1 MTNQQTSDWISIGV
15 DTGGTFTDF
24 VLSIGNRIY
33 THKLLSTPSNPAEAV
48 LQGLEE
54 VVSQIETMGSASL
67 VAKAHLTVTHGSTVA
82 TNTLLERNGA
92 EVALLTTKN
101 FEDLLQIGRQNRAE
115 LYNFNL
121 VQPVPLVD
129 ESKRYGIKERICHT
143 GEVQVP
149 LDPTELDQLI
159 NQLPSIEAIAVCF
172 LFSYI
177 NPKHERMVAEALVKR
192 AVNRSIPISTSHQ
205 ILPEYREFE
214 RFSTT
219 VANAYVQPKVQKY
232 LHFLHTN
239 LATRL
244 NRSLASK
251 PRLRIMQSNGGSI
264 SVETASRVPIR
275 TALSGPAGGVIGAYE
290 IGKTAKYEQLITFD
304 MGGTSTDVSLCD
316 REISLTTESQIGGI
330 PIQIPMIDI
339 HTVGA
344 GGGSVAQVD
353 LGGALRVGPESAGAD
368 PGPACYG
375 VGDLPTVTDANL
387 FLGRIDP
394 RYFLGGKMS
403 LQPERSTKV
412 IHQLS
417 TEVGKSPLETAEGIL
432 RVANATMA
440 RAIRVV
446 SIERGYDPREF
457 ALISFGGA
465 GGLHA
470 CELAQSLSI
479 PTVIIPPHGGLL
491 SAMGMLLADVVKDYS
506 QTVLWQANEH
516 LYVQLTNQFRSLR
529 QKAENELGNEGFE
542 PELTQYQLT
551 LDLRYSGQSYELNV
565 PFDEQFETYF
575 HQAHAKRFGH
585 SRTDYPVEVV
595 NLRLRAI
602 GYVEKPKFASTSE
615 KIGATSDISAQPFEQ
630 KEVVFGEPRLTNLYH
645 RQDLSVGVVIASPSI
660 IFELSATTV
669 VPPDFKAKVDQFD
682 NLILSQS
689 ESF

>member
-24 VLSIGNRIY
+24 VLLIGSRIY

-54 VVSQIETMGSASL
+54 IVSQIETMGSASL
-67 VAKAHLTVTHGSTVA
+67 VAKVHLTVTHGSTVA

-129 ESKRYGIKERICHT
+129 KSRRYGIRERILHT

-149 LDPTELDQLI
+149 LDPTELDQLVD
-159 NQLPSIEAIAVCF
+159 QLPSIESIAVCF

-177 NPKHERMVAEALVKR
+177 NPKHEQMVVEALMER
-192 AVNRSIPISTSHQ
+192 AVNRSVPISTSHQ

-239 LATRL
+239 LAVRL
-244 NRSLASK
+244 NQSLASK

-275 TALSGPAGGVIGAYE
+275 TALSGPAGGVIGAYA

-344 GGGSVAQVD
+344 GGGSIAQVD
-353 LGGALRVGPESAGAD
+353 LGGALRVGPGSAGAN

-375 VGDLPTVTDANL
+375 TGDLPTVTDANL

-394 RYFLGGKMS
+394 RYFLGGKMP
-403 LQPERSTKV
+403 LQPERSTRV
-412 IHQLS
+412 IRQLS
-417 TEVGKSPLETAEGIL
+417 AEVGKSPLETAEGIL

-457 ALISFGGA
+457 VLISFGGA

-516 LYVQLTNQFRSLR
+516 LYTRLTNRFRNLR
-529 QKAENELGNEGFE
+529 QKAETELGNEGFK
-542 PELTQYQLT
+542 PELTGYQLT

-565 PFDEQFETYF
+565 PFDEQFETHF

-602 GYVEKPKFASTSE
+602 GRVEKPKFASTSE
-615 KIGATSDISAQPFEQ
+615 KIDAALDISAQPFEQ
-630 KEVVFGEPRLTNLYH
+630 KEVVFGEPWLTNLYH
-645 RQDLSVGVVIASPSI
+645 RQDLSVGAVIASPAI

-669 VPPDFKAKVDQFD
+669 VPPDFKAKVDQFG
-682 NLILSQS
+682 NLTLSLC